1 MSMKTDGNILMMM
14 MKQIINNNRVNNQHD
29 HDEAD
34 AVDTNEDVA
43 RISKMTTAMTMTKN
57 MSMMT
62 ANQIIILYT
71 MMMTRTTTC

>member
-1 MSMKTDGNILMMM
+1 MMM
-14 MKQIINNNRVNNQHD
+14 MKQIINNYRVNNQHG

-43 RISKMTTAMTMTKN
+43 RISKMTTTTTMTKN

-62 ANQIIILYT
+62 ANQIITLCT
-71 MMMTRTTTC
+71 MMTTRTTTC